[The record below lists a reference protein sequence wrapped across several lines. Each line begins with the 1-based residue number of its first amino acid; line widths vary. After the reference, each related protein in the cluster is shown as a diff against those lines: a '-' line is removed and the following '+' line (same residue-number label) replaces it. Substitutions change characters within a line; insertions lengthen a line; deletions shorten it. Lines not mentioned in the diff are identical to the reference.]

1 MTAIQHCAQVPLKF
15 NWPIVGSL
23 LFLTSLAGLPAIAL
37 VTITLLGPNAIAGVS
52 SLLNQVYFE
61 TPAALY
67 VHGGSGIIYF
77 ITMPWQFSPKVRH
90 NYPTWHKVAGQ
101 IVLISG
107 CVMAVSGIWLHQV
120 LSPQEQGPRFYSLIF
135 TSAMICLAFA
145 MALSQIIK
153 RKIQA
158 HQRWMAR
165 AVALT
170 LTAIT
175 PLFVDLLILI
185 LFSHFNAT
193 YDIIVKLHFDYGRL
207 LAIVINLTIVEL
219 AFSKRF
225 KH

>member
-1 MTAIQHCAQVPLKF
+1 MASTQNYAQNTLKF

-23 LFLTSLAGLPAIAL
+23 LFLTGLAGLPAIAI
-37 VTITLLGPNAIAGVS
+37 VTLSLMGPNAITGIS

-67 VHGGSGIIYF
+67 VHGGAGILYF
-77 ITMPWQFSPKVRH
+77 LTMPWQFSPRIRH
-90 NYPTWHKVAGQ
+90 KYPVWHKVAGR

-120 LSPQEQGPRFYSLIF
+120 LSPHEQGARFYSLIF
-135 TSAMICLAFA
+135 TSGMICVAFA
-145 MALSQIIK
+145 MAISQISQ
-153 RKIQA
+153 RKVQA

-175 PLFVDLLILI
+175 PLFVDLLILL
-185 LFSHFNAT
+185 LFSHVDT
-193 YDIIVKLHFDYGRL
+193 IYDLIVKLHFDYGRL
-207 LAIVINLTIVEL
+207 LAMVINLTIVEIAL
-219 AFSKRF
+219 NKRF